1 MDGTRERSNDFG
13 GRLKRLREDR
23 GVTLRAI
30 AERTKVSVSV
40 LEALERN
47 DISRLP
53 GGIFS
58 RGIVRA
64 YAEQVGAEPDA
75 AVREFAARFSDDTDS
90 GPGPFASVAVA
101 ETPAPVVRPVLITLA
116 LALPVAAA
124 IVWAMLANG

>member
-1 MDGTRERSNDFG
+1 MEGSRERANDFG

-23 GVTLRAI
+23 GVPLRAI
-30 AERTKVSVSV
+30 AERTKVSVSL

-53 GGIFS
+53 GGIFA

-90 GPGPFASVAVA
+90 GPGPFAA
-101 ETPAPVVRPVLITLA
+101 APVADASTPVLRPVLFTLA

-124 IVWAMLANG
+124 IIWALANG